1 MRHGD
6 GQRSGHKVYGG
17 KSHSRADQG
26 AGYHDSPHRIGI
38 AQYGRC
44 RGGVPHGPGAG
55 ASFTGDRGW
64 QVVRNGQRGGSG
76 RKGGAHTREELTAII
91 EELVSKLDDHELL
104 VYFQVSRGTQMRN
117 HAPAKDLIGNIWIT
131 IKPAKLRDCY
141 TPMKLI
147 TFPDTRYFHCNMK
160 TLNLLPSVL
169 ASRAADEAG
178 ADEAIFHRG
187 EIVTECAHSNI
198 SIIKNKKLIT
208 APADNMI
215 LAGVARAHL
224 LRTCDEIG
232 IECEQRHY
240 TLSELMDADEIIVT
254 ASGTLCRPACEVDGI
269 AVGGKDAELVSLLRE
284 KIIDDFIAKTNI

>member
-1 MRHGD
+1 MKNLGYYNGRYDLIENMSVPMNDRACFFGD
-6 GQRSGHKVYGG
+6 GIYEAVYTRNR
-17 KSHSRADQG
+17 KIYALDEHLDRFYDSADTLG
-26 AGYHDSPHRIGI
+26 IVIPH
-38 AQYGRC
+38 
-44 RGGVPHGPGAG
+44 
-55 ASFTGDRGW
+55 T
-64 QVVRNGQRGGSG
+64 
-76 RKGGAHTREELTAII
+76 KKELTQII
-91 EELVSKLDDHELL
+91 EELITKLDDHELL

-117 HAPAKDLIGNIWIT
+117 HAPARDLIGNIWIT

-147 TFPDTRYFHCNMK
+147 TYPDTRYFHCNMK

-198 SIIKNKKLIT
+198 SIIKNKRLIT

-224 LRTCDEIG
+224 LLTCKELG
-232 IECEQRHY
+232 IPYEEKHY

-254 ASGTLCRPACEVDGI
+254 ASGTLCRPVCEVDGV
-269 AVGGKDAELVSLLRE
+269 AVGGKDTELVGILRE
-284 KIIDDFIAKTNI
+284 KIIGDFIAKTNV

>member
-1 MRHGD
+1 MKNLGYYNGRYDLIENMTVPMNDRACYFGD
-6 GQRSGHKVYGG
+6 GIYEAVY
-17 KSHSRADQG
+17 
-26 AGYHDSPHRIGI
+26 
-38 AQYGRC
+38 
-44 RGGVPHGPGAG
+44 
-55 ASFTGDRGW
+55 T
-64 QVVRNGQRGGSG
+64 RNHTIP
-76 RKGGAHTREELTAII
+76 HTREELRAII
-91 EELVSKLDDHELL
+91 EELVLKVDDGEQL
-104 VYFQVSRGTQMRN
+104 VYFQVSRGTEMRN
-117 HAPAKDLIGNIWIT
+117 HAPSQGIVGNIWIT

-147 TFPDTRYFHCNMK
+147 TYPDTRYFHCNMK

-198 SIIKNKKLIT
+198 SIIKNKRLIT

-224 LRTCDEIG
+224 LLTCKELG
-232 IECEQRHY
+232 IPYEEKHY

-254 ASGTLCRPACEVDGI
+254 ASGTLCRPVCEVDGV
-269 AVGGKDAELVSLLRE
+269 AVGGKDTELVGILRE
-284 KIIDDFIAKTNI
+284 KIIGDFIAKTNV